1 MQPTVLL
8 ISLILMAALS
18 VVFWLA
24 ARASRGEAPGPGAN
38 TKRARLIWAMTILGV
53 IVSVGSLRSW
63 PHALA
68 ATGDALEVHVSGGQ
82 WWWDIDTVEIPVGKP
97 VNFNVTTEDVT
108 HGMGIYDGDL
118 TLLTQVQAI
127 PGYTTKVTYT
137 FTEPGNYQLLCME
150 FCGVAHHDMVNEFE
164 VVAVEE

>member
-1 MQPTVLL
+1 MQPVVLL

-18 VVFWLA
+18 AVFVLAVRA
-24 ARASRGEAPGPGAN
+24 ARGPAPGPGAN
-38 TKRARLIWAMTILGV
+38 AKRTGLIWAMTIAGV
-53 IVSVGSLRSW
+53 IVSVASLREW

-68 ATGDALEVHVSGGQ
+68 STGDALEVNVSGGQ
-82 WWWDIDTVEIPVGKP
+82 WWWDIDTTEVPAGKP

-108 HGMGIYDGDL
+108 HGMGIYDSSL

-127 PGYTTKVTYT
+127 PGYTTQITYT
-137 FTEPGNYQLLCME
+137 FEEPGSYQVLCME

-164 VVAVEE
+164 VVAAEE

>member
-1 MQPTVLL
+1 MQPVVLL
-8 ISLILMAALS
+8 ISLILMALLS
-18 VVFWLA
+18 TIFLLA
-24 ARASRGEAPGPGAN
+24 ARASRGPGPGPKAN
-38 TKRARLIWAMTILGV
+38 AKRTGLIWALTILGV

-68 ATGDALEVHVSGGQ
+68 STSDALEVNVSGGQ
-82 WWWDIDTVEIPVGKP
+82 WWWDIDTTEIPLGKP

-108 HGMGIYDGDL
+108 HGMGIYDRDL

-127 PGYTTKVTYT
+127 PGYTSQITYT
-137 FTEPGNYQLLCME
+137 FTEPGSYQVLCME

-164 VVAVEE
+164 VVVVEE

>member
-1 MQPTVLL
+1 MQPVVLL
-8 ISLILMAALS
+8 ISLILMAALTAA
-18 VVFWLA
+18 FWRA
-24 ARASRGEAPGPGAN
+24 ARAAQGKAPGPKAN
-38 TKRARLIWAMTILGV
+38 SKRTGLIWAMTIAGV
-53 IVSVGSLRSW
+53 LVSVGSLRQW

-68 ATGDALEVHVSGGQ
+68 STGDALEVNVSGGQ
-82 WWWDIDTVEIPVGKP
+82 WWWDIDTTEIPAGTP

-108 HGMGIYDGDL
+108 HGMGIYDSGL

-137 FTEPGNYQLLCME
+137 FTEPGTYQVLCME

-164 VVAVEE
+164 VVAAEE

>member
-1 MQPTVLL
+1 MQPVVLL
-8 ISLILMAALS
+8 ISLILMALLS
-18 VVFWLA
+18 AVFYMA
-24 ARASRGEAPGPGAN
+24 ARASQGEAPGPNAN
-38 TKRARLIWAMTILGV
+38 SKRTGLIWAMVVLGV

-68 ATGDALEVHVSGGQ
+68 STGDALEVSVSGGQ
-82 WWWDIDTVEIPVGKP
+82 WWWDIDTTEIPVGKP

-108 HGMGIYDGDL
+108 HGMGIYDSEL

-137 FTEPGNYQLLCME
+137 FTEPGSYQLLCME